1 MKRRGEKRL
10 KRRGQLMRD
19 DERSN
24 EEERQE
30 SETRGKDQERQRW
43 RRGDIMRRAMRTGEM
58 MEEMREYIKRRD
70 KVETKS
76 QDTMRR
82 DEEKEEKS

>member
-10 KRRGQLMRD
+10 KRRGQLMRG

-58 MEEMREYIKRRD
+58 MGEMRE
-70 KVETKS
+70 
-76 QDTMRR
+76 
-82 DEEKEEKS
+82 